1 MDADQVQKDDQAQ
14 VVNEIVVPAKRTRRG
29 VLLAAGGVGLAVV
42 LGGAAYVAGNMLNAP
57 KGKTG
62 GGAEIMVSSGSDG
75 GKATT
80 KQFNKPKIKNAPEV
94 PASEPEATGLYLRRQ
109 DNSLFIGTGEIQMMW
124 QREANGKTTAKAK
137 SNGPEVE
144 VVINR
149 DTAIYRDTTPITM
162 EDMEQGRE
170 LQQAVEPVASL
181 DDLVANLNDT
191 DTLQVWGTRNG
202 DRIVAKTVVYR
213 PPVLPDRMAGG

>member
-14 VVNEIVVPAKRTRRG
+14 VVNETVVPAKRTRRG

-42 LGGAAYVAGNMLNAP
+42 LGGAAYVAGNLLNAP
-57 KGKTG
+57 KEGTG
-62 GGAEIMVSSGSDG
+62 GGTEIMVSSGSDG
-75 GKATT
+75 GKTTT
-80 KQFNKPKIKNAPEV
+80 KQLNRPKIKNAPEV

-109 DNSLFIGTGEIQMMW
+109 DNSVFIGTGDVQMMV
-124 QREANGKTTAKAK
+124 QRDSNGKTQASAKH
-137 SNGPEVE
+137 NGPEVE

-170 LQQAVEPVASL
+170 LQQVVESVASL

-191 DTLQVWGTRNG
+191 DSLQVWGTRNG

-213 PPVLPDRMAGG
+213 PPFLINGMGGG